1 MGQLSNKVALVTG
14 ASRGLGL
21 ATAEAF
27 IQEGAQVA
35 MTDRDEEEGARA
47 ASSFGKA
54 ALFLPQDVTKPEGWD
69 TVFETVGKAFG
80 KIDIVINNAGIGHF
94 ETIDTMTF
102 ERWTKTLD
110 VNLNGVFLGVSAAV
124 KHMKGR
130 GGSIVNLASIEGII
144 GDPALPAYNASKG
157 AVRLLTRST
166 AIHCARAGYNI
177 RVNSICPGFAE
188 TQLVSDALA
197 ALGEAA
203 ASQAVAATL
212 ARIPMGR
219 FARPSEIAAAIVFLA
234 SDAASYITGSDL
246 VVDGG
251 MIA

>member
-14 ASRGLGL
+14 AARGLGL

-27 IQEGAQVA
+27 IKEGAQVA

-47 ASSFGKA
+47 ASSLGKA

-69 TVFETVGKAFG
+69 TAFETVGKAFG
-80 KIDIVINNAGIGHF
+80 NIDIVINNAGIGHF